1 MFAYALYL
9 ITEINA
15 WNTIVNRVICACSTF
30 TELKII
36 AQKAIFP
43 RKTLDSH
50 ICCLLDPELSIF
62 LPDKNVYFFLLWQ
75 GLSLPGIQVPSGIPA
90 YCMPV
95 ARFEISTVSQSEE
108 LSQLKI
114 TE

>member
-9 ITEINA
+9 ITKINA
-15 WNTIVNRVICACSTF
+15 WNTIVHRVICGCSTF
-30 TELKII
+30 TELKIT

-50 ICCLLDPELSIF
+50 ICCLLDLELSIF
-62 LPDKNVYFFLLWQ
+62 LPDKNVYFFLLWKV
-75 GLSLPGIQVPSGIPA
+75 LSLPGIQAQGVSA

-95 ARFEISTVSQSEE
+95 ARFEISTASQAEE